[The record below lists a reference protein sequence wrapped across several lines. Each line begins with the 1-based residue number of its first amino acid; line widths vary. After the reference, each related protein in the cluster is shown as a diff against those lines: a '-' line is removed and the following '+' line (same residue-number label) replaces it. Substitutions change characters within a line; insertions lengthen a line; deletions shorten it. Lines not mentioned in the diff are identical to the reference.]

1 MLKKIVDIICD
12 MLYSKDARREEIR
25 KEEIGEEAFP
35 CTQMNRFRT
44 LAAGF
49 VENTR
54 PTGKQ
59 FRFSNKESPSNGMIL
74 QTNRRLSD
82 IN

>member
-1 MLKKIVDIICD
+1 
-12 MLYSKDARREEIR
+12 MLYSKDARREKIR

-35 CTQMNRFRT
+35 MYSDEFRT